1 MKMVN
6 CCGFHI
12 PEWVYVIIAKAD
24 LSVRAASAVCRLH
37 RDFACNTPEE
47 LLSNLGELAAGRLV
61 VFRLPKRTIAEI
73 AEKILQ

>member
-6 CCGFHI
+6 CCGFRV
-12 PEWVYVIIAKAD
+12 PEWVYAIIAKAD
-24 LSVRAASAVCRLH
+24 LSVRAASTVCRLH

-47 LLSNLGELAAGRLV
+47 LLSNLGELVAGRLV
-61 VFRLPKRTIAEI
+61 VYGCAKRTVAEI

>member
-1 MKMVN
+1 MKMVH
-6 CCGFHI
+6 CCGFRI

-37 RDFACNTPEE
+37 RDFVCNTPEE
-47 LLSNLGELAAGRLV
+47 LLSNLGELVAGRLV
-61 VFRLPKRTIAEI
+61 VYGCARRTVAEI